1 MMRDSW
7 NLRGTQHILVRRLLQ
22 KKKKLAMNI
31 KEEEPKGDEYI
42 LGLYLRQRV
51 ENLYANSN
59 EKPMS
64 VI

>member
-1 MMRDSW
+1 
-7 NLRGTQHILVRRLLQ
+7 
-22 KKKKLAMNI
+22 MNI

-64 VI
+64 VIWELL